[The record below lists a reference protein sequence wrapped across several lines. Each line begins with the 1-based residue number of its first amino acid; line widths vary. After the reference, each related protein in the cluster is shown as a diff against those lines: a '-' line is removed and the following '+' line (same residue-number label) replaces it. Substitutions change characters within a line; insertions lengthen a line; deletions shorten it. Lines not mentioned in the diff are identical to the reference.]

1 MPEFEKIEE
10 NRVVRHPERASYDK
24 EVIYQIIDEAII
36 CHVAFVQEG
45 RPYVIPTLHARQG
58 NNILL
63 HGASTSRLIQHAHR
77 GAELCLAMTLLDG
90 LVLARSVFS
99 HSANYR
105 SVVLFGRG
113 RLIETDE
120 AKMEALELFTNYLIP
135 GRWQAARQP
144 SGPELKA
151 TSVVTIPID
160 HASAKIRRG
169 PPGDKEEDL
178 ELPFWA
184 GVVPFSRQAGAPVP
198 DPALSDDLHIPEQV
212 LDFVDGRRA

>member
-1 MPEFEKIEE
+1 LPEFEKEE
-10 NRVVRHPERASYDK
+10 VNRVVRHPERGSYDK

-36 CHVAFVQEG
+36 CHVAFVQDG
-45 RPYVIPTLHARQG
+45 RPFVIPTLHARQG

-63 HGASTSRLIQHAHR
+63 HGATTSRLIRQAHS
-77 GAELCLAMTLLDG
+77 GADLCIAMTLLDG

-113 RLIETDE
+113 TPIETDE
-120 AKMEALELFTNYLIP
+120 DKLRALEHFAERLIP
-135 GRWQAARQP
+135 GRWQAVRAP

-151 TSVVTIPID
+151 TTVVSIPID
-160 HASAKIRRG
+160 HASAKIRQG

-178 ELPFWA
+178 ELPVWA
-184 GVVPFSRQAGAPVP
+184 GVVPFTQQAGDPVP
-198 DPALSDDLHIPEQV
+198 DPGMAQDIQVPGHV
-212 LDFVDGRRA
+212 LDFANSDRA